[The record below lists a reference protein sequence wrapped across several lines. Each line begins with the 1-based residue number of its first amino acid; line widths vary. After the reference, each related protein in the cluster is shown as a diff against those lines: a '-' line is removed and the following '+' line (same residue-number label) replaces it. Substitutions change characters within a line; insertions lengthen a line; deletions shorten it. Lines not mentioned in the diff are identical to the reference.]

1 MDEYLKNV
9 LLQIRCKKVHPYI
22 AEELKSHIDDQ
33 IDENIKAGMSQEQA
47 ELEAIRDMGDPIEVG
62 VAMDGVHRPQIA
74 WKLLLL
80 IAMVSVASIIIHQII
95 CSQMANYEK
104 INVQINEMSRNYFG
118 TVLLGLFMMFFIYFI
133 DYTVIGKYAR
143 TIAILFIGINLIA
156 IFNGTMMNGMINS
169 FEIGN
174 LKGSIF
180 AVMMLYIPVFG
191 AVIYKYHGNGYVGVI
206 KSIVWMTVPVFLA
219 LRLPN
224 IILAGILL
232 VSMLVQLTLAI
243 VNDWYFVSK
252 RKTVIALWMSAF
264 CIPFTCLMG
273 MYLLHFLAAY
283 QEARIKAIFQKSG
296 NAYYM
301 ESILDP
307 FLESYKFVGSSGK
320 DLISELPNFNSDF
333 IFTYLVSS
341 YGLLAGIL
349 ICCILAAIIL
359 IIFGASIRQK
369 NQLGMVMG
377 CGCGMIF
384 LINFVMNISENLGW
398 FPITQT
404 FLPFFSAGG
413 SNMILSYTLIG
424 IILSIYRYKNVYP
437 KHKKDLKS
445 KVDITIGSC

>member
-1 MDEYLKNV
+1 
-9 LLQIRCKKVHPYI
+9 
-22 AEELKSHIDDQ
+22 
-33 IDENIKAGMSQEQA
+33 
-47 ELEAIRDMGDPIEVG
+47 
-62 VAMDGVHRPQIA
+62 
-74 WKLLLL
+74 
-80 IAMVSVASIIIHQII
+80 
-95 CSQMANYEK
+95 
-104 INVQINEMSRNYFG
+104 
-118 TVLLGLFMMFFIYFI
+118 
-133 DYTVIGKYAR
+133 
-143 TIAILFIGINLIA
+143 
-156 IFNGTMMNGMINS
+156 
-169 FEIGN
+169 
-174 LKGSIF
+174 
-180 AVMMLYIPVFG
+180 MLYIPVFG

-252 RKTVIALWMSAF
+252 RKTIIALWMSAL
-264 CIPFTCLMG
+264 CIPFACLMG
-273 MYLLHFLAAY
+273 MYLLHFLADY

-384 LINFVMNISENLGW
+384 LINFVMNIAENLGW

-437 KHKKDLKS
+437 KHKKDLQS